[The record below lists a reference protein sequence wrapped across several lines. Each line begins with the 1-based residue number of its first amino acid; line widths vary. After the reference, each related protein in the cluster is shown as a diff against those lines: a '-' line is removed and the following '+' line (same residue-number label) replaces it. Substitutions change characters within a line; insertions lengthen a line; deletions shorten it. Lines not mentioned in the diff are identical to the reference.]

1 MARECS
7 CGGHGSCVFT
17 VGGSGYRCIC
27 EAGYTGATCGLAA
40 TRIPANGTR
49 GVLKA
54 READMRLFYF
64 DVSDAVQLT
73 FSMDVTGPSP
83 GALPQLFVQKARAG
97 PLLPPPQG
105 ASHGRPSASCDAVT
119 AR

>member
-17 VGGSGYRCIC
+17 VGGSGYRCNC

-64 DVSDAVQLT
+64 DVSDAVQLA

-83 GALPQLFVQKARAG
+83 GALPQLFVQKARPG
-97 PLLPPPQG
+97 PSSLRPKAPPTGVPPLR
-105 ASHGRPSASCDAVT
+105 AML
-119 AR
+119 